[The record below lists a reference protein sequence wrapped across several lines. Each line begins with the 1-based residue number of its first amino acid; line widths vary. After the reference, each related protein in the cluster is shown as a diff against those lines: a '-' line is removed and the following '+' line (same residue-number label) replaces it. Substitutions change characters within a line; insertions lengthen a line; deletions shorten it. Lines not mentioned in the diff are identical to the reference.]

1 MKPRTKPKM
10 IIFIFSLVIGIA
22 ALWMG
27 SKLLKNYFHVKDWK
41 QTDAT
46 VLSKKVEEQ
55 DGLYLVVK
63 VEFKYLFNG
72 KEYTNNMVYAS
83 ELTGGIVRR
92 DKNRLPR
99 FGGPY
104 DVVEK
109 LQNQITVYVNP
120 ENPAQSFIF
129 REGFLIP
136 VFAVLIG
143 IILLFYCL
151 VTFINWL

>member
-10 IIFIFSLVIGIA
+10 IIFIFSLVIGIV

-27 SKLLKNYFHVKDWK
+27 SKLLKNYFHIKDWK

-63 VEFKYLFNG
+63 VEFKYLFNA
-72 KEYTNNMVYAS
+72 KEYTNNMVYSS
-83 ELTGGIVRR
+83 ELTGGITRYNKR
-92 DKNRLPR
+92 QPL

-104 DVVEK
+104 NVVEK
-109 LQNQITVYVNP
+109 LENQIKVYVNP

-129 REGFLIP
+129 RDGIILP
-136 VFAVLIG
+136 VLAILIG

-151 VTFINWL
+151 VKAINFL